1 MRGTIDCFLP
11 CGDYASV
18 ENLLRQLCG
27 SRMIGHI
34 NLLVTRAFAMANAVP
49 EGCSF
54 IVVDGLHSASAMR
67 AIAESVTADYAML
80 FLKDVP
86 VSLGQY
92 AILRMIRASVDITW
106 RNLYHSS
113 VSVQRHEIRSGVYL
127 DSGPVLECHS
137 VSLDDKG

>member
-1 MRGTIDCFLP
+1 M
-11 CGDYASV
+11 
-18 ENLLRQLCG
+18 LRQLCG

-92 AILRMIRASVDITW
+92 AILRMMRAAVDMDAAWCIQT
-106 RNLYHSS
+106 
-113 VSVQRHEIRSGVYL
+113 VGQ
-127 DSGPVLECHS
+127 
-137 VSLDDKG
+137 